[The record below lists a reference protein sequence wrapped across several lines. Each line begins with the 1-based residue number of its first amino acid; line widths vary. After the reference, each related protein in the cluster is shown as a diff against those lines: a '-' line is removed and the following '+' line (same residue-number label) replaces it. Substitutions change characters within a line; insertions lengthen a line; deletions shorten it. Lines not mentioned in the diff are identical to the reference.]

1 MSTFSNSPEDIDLNP
16 PMLYIN
22 DEERDFMLLL
32 APILTRS
39 PRSMKRFVNVYRL
52 IKVGMSQ
59 FQWEVYYTKEA
70 PRKDSSRWQLRNF
83 EIVMFL
89 LAVITGLPTISKL
102 FFQTFRLPQ
111 TSMKTLEDVLAKVN
125 VVYKNAEWYIFDEP
139 ASALPRSIKI
149 SMQAE
154 RQRLQ
159 GNLVIPENIEEDIL
173 FGQNPNIVLN
183 NMQIEFLNFTRWLD
197 NWQHAEIKREDWLA
211 LNVSQLKY
219 WDPYVSRYSFRI
231 DPLTPEDQ

>member
-1 MSTFSNSPEDIDLNP
+1 MSYLANQEEDIDLNP

-22 DEERDFMLLL
+22 DEEREFMLQL

-52 IKVGMSQ
+52 IKVGMSEL
-59 FQWEVYYTKEA
+59 QWEVYYTQTA
-70 PRKDSSRWQLRNF
+70 PRKEILAWKFRNF
-83 EIVMFL
+83 EVVMFL

-102 FFQTFRLPQ
+102 FFQTFRLAQ
-111 TSMKTLEDVLAKVN
+111 ENLRTLEDILAKIN
-125 VVYKNAEWYIFDEP
+125 VIYKNEWYIFDEP
-139 ASALPRSIKI
+139 ASSLPRSIKI

-159 GNLVIPENIEEDIL
+159 GNLVVPDDAEEDIL
-173 FGQNPNIVLN
+173 FGQNPNVVLN

-197 NWQHAEIKREDWLA
+197 NWQNSEIKREDWLA
-211 LNVSQLKY
+211 LNIRQIKY

-231 DPLTPEDQ
+231 DPLTPED